1 MDDMPIITSPLRS
14 YDFIVCG
21 AGTSGSV
28 VARRLAENPAVSVM
42 LVEAGG
48 TDQVP
53 SVTAADQ
60 RPLNHNDSRVIWG
73 PAEGD
78 APLNNATPLRY
89 LYTVVMPPERTFQRA
104 YSPQHKEQASLTPRR
119 RTRGDCALTNGGFR
133 PTQLSEKAT
142 RFRGHGLDTPATGA
156 ASGWCRVWPSVNART
171 IRRPQSS
178 SANASRHT
186 PVPAA
191 RRRSGL
197 RFGHAQSRPRPAW

>member
-1 MDDMPIITSPLRS
+1 MRERDR
-14 YDFIVCG
+14 
-21 AGTSGSV
+21 A
-28 VARRLAENPAVSVM
+28 
-42 LVEAGG
+42 
-48 TDQVP
+48 
-53 SVTAADQ
+53 
-60 RPLNHNDSRVIWG
+60 HNDSRVIWG

-89 LYTVVMPPERTFQRA
+89 P
-104 YSPQHKEQASLTPRR
+104 YSLSCRPNGRFSAPTHHSTWSSASLAPRR

-142 RFRGHGLDTPATGA
+142 RFRSHGLDTPATGA

-197 RFGHAQSRPRPAW
+197 RFGHAQLQPRPERCCRSAVRDAHDSPS

>member
-14 YDFIVCG
+14 HDFIVCG
-21 AGTSGSV
+21 AAGTSGSV
-28 VARRLAENPAVSVM
+28 VARRLAENPAVSVL

-78 APLNNATPLRY
+78 APLNNAIPLRC
-89 LYTVVMPPERTFQRA
+89 LYTLVMPPERTFQRA
-104 YSPQHKEQASLTPRR
+104 YSPQHKEQRVTDLMQAARALAARDGV
-119 RTRGDCALTNGGFR
+119 RT
-133 PTQLSEKAT
+133 
-142 RFRGHGLDTPATGA
+142 
-156 ASGWCRVWPSVNART
+156 V
-171 IRRPQSS
+171 
-178 SANASRHT
+178 
-186 PVPAA
+186 VPAA

-197 RFGHAQSRPRPAW
+197 RFGHAQSQPRPERCCRSAVRDAHDGPS

>member
-28 VARRLAENPAVSVM
+28 VARRLAENPAVSVL

-78 APLNNATPLRY
+78 ASLNNATPLRY

-104 YSPQHKEQASLTPRR
+104 YSPQHKEQRVTYTAPSHTRRLCFDERRISADPAIRKGHPIPQPR
-119 RTRGDCALTNGGFR
+119 T
-133 PTQLSEKAT
+133 
-142 RFRGHGLDTPATGA
+142 GHPCD
-156 ASGWCRVWPSVNART
+156 WCC
-171 IRRPQSS
+171 
-178 SANASRHT
+178 
-186 PVPAA
+186 
-191 RRRSGL
+191 
-197 RFGHAQSRPRPAW
+197 

>member
-60 RPLNHNDSRVIWG
+60 RPLNHNDSRGIWG

-104 YSPQHKEQASLTPRR
+104 YSPQHKEQRVTDLMQAARALAARDGVRTVTLTAIATQAGVHVSAVPWVSPVARR
-119 RTRGDCALTNGGFR
+119 ARGRCRRGRGSSARTRTAPPRCR
-133 PTQLSEKAT
+133 
-142 RFRGHGLDTPATGA
+142 RG
-156 ASGWCRVWPSVNART
+156 R
-171 IRRPQSS
+171 
-178 SANASRHT
+178 SR
-186 PVPAA
+186 
-191 RRRSGL
+191 
-197 RFGHAQSRPRPAW
+197 SR